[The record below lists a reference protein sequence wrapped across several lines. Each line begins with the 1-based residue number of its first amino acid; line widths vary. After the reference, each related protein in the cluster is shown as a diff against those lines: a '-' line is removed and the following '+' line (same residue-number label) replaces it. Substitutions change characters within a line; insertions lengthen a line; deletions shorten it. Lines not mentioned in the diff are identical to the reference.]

1 MRERIRDKERLV
13 HILTA
18 IDALLDGSKR
28 YSPEQAEKDT
38 IIFYG
43 FVKQL
48 EIIGEATYKLTK
60 EFREEHPKAPWD
72 KMEGMRH
79 VLVHGYFLISP
90 PKVWNVIHKDIP
102 VLRPQIEAYIKEES
116 ALQESEDM
124 NERHINAIEE

>member
-1 MRERIRDKERLV
+1 MRERIRDKERLE

-18 IDALLDGSKR
+18 IDNLLDGSKR
-28 YSPEQAEKDT
+28 YTPAQAEKDA

-60 EFREEHPKAPWD
+60 EFREEHPETPWN

-79 VLVHGYFLISP
+79 VLVHGYFMISP
-90 PKVWNVIHKDIP
+90 IKVWNVINNDLP
-102 VLRPQIEAYIKEES
+102 ALRPQIERFIEEES
-116 ALQESEDM
+116 AE
-124 NERHINAIEE
+124 

>member
-18 IDALLDGSKR
+18 IDNLLDGSKR
-28 YSPEQAEKDT
+28 YSYEQAEKDV
-38 IIFYG
+38 IIFHG

-60 EFREEHPKAPWD
+60 EFRDTHPNAPWD

-79 VLVHGYFLISP
+79 VLVHGYYMISP
-90 PKVWNVIHKDIP
+90 TKVWNVINNDLP
-102 VLRPQIEAYIKEES
+102 VLRPQIEHFIAEES
-116 ALQESEDM
+116 KE
-124 NERHINAIEE
+124 

>member
-18 IDALLDGSKR
+18 IDNLTEGSKH
-28 YSPEQAEKDT
+28 YTTEQAAKDS
-38 IIFYG
+38 IIFFG

-60 EFREEHPKAPWD
+60 EFRDAHPETPWH

-79 VLVHGYFLISP
+79 VLVHGYYLISP
-90 PKVWNVIHKDIP
+90 TKVWMVIENDLP
-102 VLRPQIEAYIKEES
+102 ALRPQIEQYIQEEE
-116 ALQESEDM
+116 ALQ
-124 NERHINAIEE
+124 